1 MNNPRRHHRLFPLK
15 GLCKLLAAGSLA
27 LLAAIQAS
35 ARTIELVVPYAAG
48 GFTDALARHVADAL
62 SKRVGE
68 PVVVVNKT
76 GAASVVGIRYAIEQ
90 GGTDGRTI
98 LLGSLGYITTQF
110 QSRGAPFD
118 PKALAPV
125 VLLGTTPSILYV
137 RASIPAKNYQE
148 FVAWG
153 RKQPSGVSFGTS
165 GVASSP
171 HLNAEDLAAISG
183 FQMLAV
189 PYPGS
194 SASMPAMAGGHIDA
208 VFESSGSRALV
219 ETGKI
224 KALLVGSDKPLASWP
239 EVPTAKAAGVP
250 GFRSGSWF
258 GLFLPAK
265 TPARLQNKLNADVNA
280 VLASA
285 ELAEHF
291 RQMDFNAAG
300 GTPEVFSKFLDA
312 EKAKLGRLI
321 STRHIHLD

>member
-1 MNNPRRHHRLFPLK
+1 MKNPLRPHRLFRLG
-15 GLCKLLAAGSLA
+15 GLGKLVAASSFA
-27 LLAAIQAS
+27 LLMASQAN
-35 ARTIELVVPYAAG
+35 AKTIELVVPYAAG

-62 SKRVGE
+62 SKRIGE

-110 QSRGAPFD
+110 QRRGAPFD

-125 VLLGTTPSILYV
+125 VLLGATPSVLYV

-148 FVAWG
+148 FVEWA
-153 RKQPSGVSFGTS
+153 RKQPSGISFGTS

-171 HLNAEDLAAISG
+171 HLNAEDLAATSG
-183 FQMLAV
+183 FQILAV
-189 PYPGS
+189 PYAGS

-239 EVPTAKAAGVP
+239 EVPTAEAAGVP

-258 GLFLPAK
+258 GLFLPAQ
-265 TPARLQNKLNADVNA
+265 TPASLRKKLNADINA
-280 VLASA
+280 VLTSA
-285 ELAEHF
+285 ELAERF

-300 GTPEVFSKFLDA
+300 GTPEAFSKFLEA
-312 EKAKLGRLI
+312 EKAKLGHLI
-321 STRHIHLD
+321 STRHIHVD